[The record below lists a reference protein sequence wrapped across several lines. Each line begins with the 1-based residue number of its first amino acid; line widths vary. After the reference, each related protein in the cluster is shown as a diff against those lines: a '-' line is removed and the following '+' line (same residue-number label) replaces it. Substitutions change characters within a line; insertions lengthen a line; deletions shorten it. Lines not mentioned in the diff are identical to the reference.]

1 MNQIKLAFAVSA
13 WRNNGKKAPITVRFV
28 QEKQNVSA
36 NTHSRLTTRAIGIN
50 SLTKQSLLVNFT
62 EDVFNEDFAKFGI
75 QASDITM
82 GYKDE
87 NGNIIAK
94 ELNIST
100 LDLFGEEIYISR
112 YETTN
117 INEYMNV
124 DEETGEMTVKP
135 GWSEK
140 QVNGE
145 KLTHKGLP
153 IYSTFLFTEDGVD
166 MKLQHDQDL
175 RMSNSKKSES
185 LNQLKE
191 SATQVPKTEE
201 VF

>member
-1 MNQIKLAFAVSA
+1 MSQIKLAFAVSA

-62 EDVFNEDFAKFGI
+62 EEVFNEDFAKFGI

-87 NGNIIAK
+87 NGNIVAK

-117 INEYMNV
+117 VNEYMNV
-124 DEETGEMTVKP
+124 DEETGEMTVKK

-153 IYSTFLFTEDGVD
+153 IYSTFLFTDDGVD

-191 SATQVPKTEE
+191 AANQVPKTEE

>member
-87 NGNIIAK
+87 NGNIVAK